1 MDVQAKR
8 NFRLVLEYDGTNYH
22 GWQRQHGMLTVQEAV
37 ESRLEI
43 MLGNPIKVRASGRT
57 DAGVHARA
65 QEVNFYARTRL
76 QPVEIQRGLNA
87 LLPDDIVI
95 LAAVEVEDSFHAR
108 FSARSKIY
116 EYRILN
122 RPVRSALERH
132 YAWHIRRPL
141 AIAPMLECLGTILG
155 EHDFAAFMASG
166 SEVRSTV
173 RCLYRAE
180 LLLPDADHLL
190 FVFEGNGFLRQMV
203 RNLVG
208 TIVEV
213 GKGRLSP
220 EDVRRILSS
229 RDRRQAGM
237 TAPARGLSLVRVVYP
252 DEEVGIRSIGPPEA
266 QRGGFLRTRP
276 EQGACRLQ
284 QLGMRPSMSI
294 PGRE

>member
-1 MDVQAKR
+1 LAALKGFRPAVDIQAKR

-43 MLGNPIKVRASGRT
+43 MLGMPIKVRASGRT

-87 LLPDDIVI
+87 LLPDDIVV
-95 LAAVEVEDSFHAR
+95 LAAIEVDDSFHAR
-108 FSARSKIY
+108 FSAWSKTY

-132 YAWHIRRPL
+132 HAWHIRRPL
-141 AIAPMLECLGTILG
+141 VLAPMQECLQIIQG

-166 SEVRSTV
+166 SGVRSTV

-180 LLLPDADHLL
+180 LRFPDAEHLL
-190 FVFEGNGFLRQMV
+190 LVFEGNGFLRQMV

-220 EDVRRILSS
+220 EGFQRVLLS
-229 RDRRQAGM
+229 RDRRLAGV
-237 TAPARGLSLVRVVYP
+237 TAPARGLCLMRVVYQ
-252 DEEVGIRSIGPPEA
+252 DELAIGDASDPVV
-266 QRGGFLRTRP
+266 QSDKILVQT
-276 EQGACRLQ
+276 Q
-284 QLGMRPSMSI
+284 Q
-294 PGRE
+294 

>member
-1 MDVQAKR
+1 MKGFRPAVDIQAKR

-22 GWQRQHGMLTVQEAV
+22 GWQRQHGVLTVQEAV

-43 MLGNPIKVRASGRT
+43 MLGLPIKVRASGRT

-65 QEVNFYARTRL
+65 QEVNFYARTNL

-95 LAAVEVEDSFHAR
+95 LAAFEVDDSFHAR
-108 FSARSKIY
+108 FSAQSKTY

-132 YAWHIRRPL
+132 HAWHIRRPL
-141 AIAPMLECLGTILG
+141 EVAPMRECLRMIEG

-166 SEVRSTV
+166 SGVTSTV
-173 RCLYRAE
+173 RCLYRVE
-180 LLLPDADHLL
+180 LRFPDAEHLL
-190 FVFEGNGFLRQMV
+190 FVFDGNGFLRQMV

-213 GKGRLSP
+213 GKGRLGP
-220 EDVRRILSS
+220 QDFQRILLS

-237 TAPARGLSLVRVVYP
+237 TAPARGLCLVWVAYRNGPAEVVASDP
-252 DEEVGIRSIGPPEA
+252 DA
-266 QRGGFLRTRP
+266 QAVPISAQT
-276 EQGACRLQ
+276 Q
-284 QLGMRPSMSI
+284 Q
-294 PGRE
+294 